1 MNVFVISPV
10 VRATTFNRKLFSR
23 VTVEVFNANSLLFLL
38 QSDLP
43 FVEIY
48 RAKKFTLRSPI
59 AQNDTNIS
67 SSTQPIPLSNNS
79 NSQWNCDG
87 EVVHESDV
95 TIK

>member
-1 MNVFVISPV
+1 MTMWVLSYC
-10 VRATTFNRKLFSR
+10 SC
-23 VTVEVFNANSLLFLL
+23 LL

-48 RAKKFTLRSPI
+48 RAKKFTFRTPI
-59 AQNDTNIS
+59 AQNDSNIG
-67 SSTQPIPLSNNS
+67 SSTQPIPLSNHS

-87 EVVHESDV
+87 EVIHEPDV